1 MRISDWSSDVCSS
14 DLGLKAS
21 GRHDLFLAELA
32 PGSTVAGVFTRSRFA
47 GAPVLWCR
55 KALPQG
61 RVRALV
67 VNSGNSNAITGL
79 AGDRTVEHTV
89 EAAAKLFGC
98 STHEVFVAS
107 TGIIGQPMPPA
118 QSSRNRPTVYRKTVV
133 QGK

>member
-32 PGSTVAGVFTRSRFA
+32 PGSTVAGVFTRSRCA

-67 VNSGNSNAITGL
+67 VNSGNSNAFTGL

-89 EAAAKLFGC
+89 EAEIGRASCRERGC
-98 STHEVFVAS
+98 KY
-107 TGIIGQPMPPA
+107 G
-118 QSSRNRPTVYRKTVV
+118 
-133 QGK
+133 